1 MARTPNRSSWNG
13 VVERLSAAGHRSVAQ
28 RAGSRRTV
36 EIAGASHV
44 VGISQPEETARI
56 ILEAAAAQAVSAT

>member
-1 MARTPNRSSWNG
+1 M
-13 VVERLSAAGHRSVAQ
+13 ERLSAAGHRSVAQ

-44 VGISQPEETARI
+44 VGISRPEETARI